1 METPDRLMDP
11 ESDPQRTLVLIGLGY
26 LGLVVVAFW
35 LDHKIQ
41 MRRARKRR
49 EERES
54 GLTPQERSWFRKDD
68 DAPPDRP

>member
-1 METPDRLMDP
+1 METPDRLTDA

-49 EERES
+49 EARES
-54 GLTPQERSWFRKDD
+54 GFTERERSRFRKDD
-68 DAPPDRP
+68 DEPPRRT